1 VGKPGLRDVGV
12 RAPLRRE
19 FAVTPALD
27 DAATV
32 DDADFVGLRARR
44 QVVGDDDRP
53 AAKSGSGEL
62 GRLRHDEAA
71 LTACEVER
79 LTTRGMTQP
88 YSD

>member
-1 VGKPGLRDVGV
+1 
-12 RAPLRRE
+12 
-19 FAVTPALD
+19 
-27 DAATV
+27 
-32 DDADFVGLRARR
+32 
-44 QVVGDDDRP
+44 
-53 AAKSGSGEL
+53 L